1 MKAGG
6 IQPQSFSDKVLP
18 WNVLQ
23 TDRPDLRDAGT
34 PVLDQNREL
43 TLAMC
48 NSAPAIPKLI
58 FKIEWPQLIELMG
71 LIERKPGIEA
81 AIGDLY
87 AAAEA
92 LVVDRTACL

>member
-1 MKAGG
+1 LRAGE
-6 IQPQSFSDKVLP
+6 FSPNHSRTKFYHGMCCRSIALIYE
-18 WNVLQ
+18 
-23 TDRPDLRDAGT
+23 T
-34 PVLDQNREL
+34 PVGLFSIRI
-43 TLAMC
+43 ASSPWRSC

-81 AIGDLY
+81 AIGDLF